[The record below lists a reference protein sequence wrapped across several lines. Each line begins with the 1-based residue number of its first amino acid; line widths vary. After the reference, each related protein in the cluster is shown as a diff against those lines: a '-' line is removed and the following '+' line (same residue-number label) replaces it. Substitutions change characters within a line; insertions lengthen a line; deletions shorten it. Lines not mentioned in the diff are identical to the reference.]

1 MADVD
6 YGNRSDHYNTHLIK
20 ARSTKRTPIDF
31 SGIGDKILVSPGTGE
46 LVKSKTLYL
55 TSDLVQ
61 IIVIK
66 EETTG
71 TILGHYGIP
80 AGGTLILHNDPEDP
94 LETLTPGKDLICATT
109 NDTAIKGHCVWNN

>member
-6 YGNRSDHYNTHLIK
+6 YGLRADHYNTSAK
-20 ARSTKRTPIDF
+20 EAKGTKRTPIDF

-66 EETTG
+66 EETTNK
-71 TILGHYGIP
+71 ILGHYGIP

-94 LETLTPGKDLICATT
+94 LETQTAGKDLICTTT
-109 NDTAIKGHCVWNN
+109 NNTAMKGHCVWNI